1 MTEKMRAEICCL
13 LSTVLDG
20 RVGEAPLLSF
30 PSSLRGRKEELKQ
43 EVGGLQGQWT
53 PLALLGTGKQADQA
67 GARSWILK
75 SVILN
80 ATVRSFQLPL
90 CKG

>member
-30 PSSLRGRKEELKQ
+30 PASLRGRKEELKQ
-43 EVGGLQGQWT
+43 EVCRGNGHQWPCLGLGNRQT
-53 PLALLGTGKQADQA
+53 RLEREA
-67 GARSWILK
+67 GS
-75 SVILN
+75 
-80 ATVRSFQLPL
+80 
-90 CKG
+90 